1 MGNMCQIVPT
11 PKSIIY
17 TTQHPMVLQLHVR
30 MVLQLN
36 IGEAQERA
44 DGERLQVLM
53 HISTWAVAVIH

>member
-1 MGNMCQIVPT
+1 
-11 PKSIIY
+11 
-17 TTQHPMVLQLHVR
+17 

-53 HISTWAVAVIH
+53 HISTLSSNQLCPWPDKDVGIKEYKV